1 MVEYLHRKIK
11 SISDPC
17 NQFSFE
23 NIEKFEG
30 NIKLSQEKQRQEQS
44 CYTVVRVINS

>member
-11 SISDPC
+11 YISDPC

-30 NIKLSQEKQRQEQS
+30 NIKLSQEKQHQEQS
-44 CYTVVRVINS
+44 CYTAVRVINS